1 MNDYLK
7 KITLLADAFM
17 SDAIKNLNDSGLQI
31 VLLIDKNNKLIAT
44 VTDGD
49 IRKGFAHGL
58 TLDDEIINVANLDPK
73 TVYLETHTNILKDL
87 FDNFGYK
94 AVPIIDDKHKLIGCH
109 LISDFLNLKTIE
121 SPFLIMAG
129 GFGKRLGKLTR
140 ECPKPMIKI
149 DKKPILQHIIE
160 KASKDGFRNIY
171 ISTHFLGHM
180 IEKFFGDGKQLN
192 VNITYL
198 REQSPLGTAGCLK
211 LMPTINSPI
220 VVTNGDLISKIGYKT
235 ILDYHCSVSASATMA
250 VTEHKIF
257 HPFGVVK
264 SEGIDLIE
272 FEEKPIW
279 KKNINAGIYVL
290 DKSTPNLIKKNE
302 PVSMPE
308 IFKRF
313 QKRKERTVIF
323 PLHEK
328 WIDVGTPKTLDKLN
342 KENKD
347 FL

>member
-1 MNDYLK
+1 MTDYLK
-7 KITLLADAFM
+7 KITLQADI
-17 SDAIKNLNDSGLQI
+17 STSEVIQNLTDSGLQI

-49 IRKGFAHGL
+49 IRKGFANGL
-58 TLDDEIINVANLDPK
+58 SLDDKIINIANLNPK
-73 TVYLETHTNILKDL
+73 AVYLNTAKNILKDL
-87 FDNFGYK
+87 FDNFGYQ
-94 AVPIIDDKHKLIGCH
+94 AIPIIDNNHQLIGCH
-109 LISDFLNLKTIE
+109 LIADFLNLKTIE
-121 SPFLIMAG
+121 APFLIMAG

-160 KASKDGFRNIY
+160 KASKDGFKNIY
-171 ISTHFLGHM
+171 ISTHFLGHV

-192 VNITYL
+192 VNISYL
-198 REQSPLGTAGCLK
+198 REEYPLGTAGCLK
-211 LMPTINSPI
+211 LMPNINSPI

-257 HPFGVVK
+257 HPFGVIK

-272 FEEKPIW
+272 FQEKPIW
-279 KKNINAGIYVL
+279 KTNINAGIYVL
-290 DKSTPNLIKKNE
+290 DKSAPNLIKTNE
-302 PVSMPE
+302 NLSMPE
-308 IFKRF
+308 IFTRF

-323 PLHEK
+323 PVHEK
-328 WIDVGTPKTLDKLN
+328 WIDVGTPKTLDILN
-342 KENKD
+342 KETRD